1 MLKNYRNSTNRIEIS
16 KIFDTSLSG
25 ENFIWQNLHGRRF
38 IHQIRKIDF
47 DRVLRLVRLE
57 LKENIKFIHPSSD
70 LYIKLAEKE
79 TVSKLRYMNHEK
91 NYITCS
97 LPEKVK
103 AVELRNDSRFKIKK
117 DQPVFAAVL
126 LQSEL
131 MKLTTRTMQLQV
143 ADISLGGI
151 SLIVLDRDYETLIDA
166 HFCQISHINSISLLK
181 NIELKP
187 IYNQDY
193 KVLVGHKHKHG
204 HKFGFKMTTS
214 LEQYE
219 LDQVLLSIP
228 G

>member
-16 KIFDTSLSG
+16 KIFDTSLNG

-38 IHQIRKIDF
+38 IHHIRKIDF

-70 LYIKLAEKE
+70 LYVKLAEKE
-79 TVSKLRYMNHEK
+79 TVSKLIYMNHE
-91 NYITCS
+91 NNNITCS
-97 LPEKVK
+97 LPEHVK
-103 AVELRNDSRFKIKK
+103 SIELRSHQRYKIKK
-117 DQPVFAAVL
+117 EQPIFAAVL
-126 LQSEL
+126 LQSQL
-131 MKLTTRTMQLQV
+131 MKLTTRTMHLQV
-143 ADISLGGI
+143 ADISKNGI

-166 HFCQISHINSISLLK
+166 HFCQISHINSVSLSK
-181 NIELKP
+181 NIELSP
-187 IYNQDY
+187 IYNQTH
-193 KVLVGHKHKHG
+193 KVLVGQKSKYG
-204 HKFGFKMTTS
+204 HKFGFKMTKT